1 MEIEIAKTT
10 VGDIPAIF
18 KLYDEAIAFQKE
30 VGNNHWLGFEIAL
43 IEKEISE
50 ERHFKVVGDD
60 EVISTFCITLND
72 PLIWKDSDLVRAVY
86 IHRIA
91 TSKNARGN
99 NVLKH
104 IIAYTIDYAKEQE
117 LQYIRMDTGA
127 GNDRLIGYYI
137 KNGFTFIGDTKV
149 NYTPDLPAHYKD
161 GSFALLQMSV

>member
-10 VGDIPAIF
+10 EGDIPAIF
-18 KLYDEAIAFQKE
+18 KLYDEAIAYQKE
-30 VGNNHWLGFEIAL
+30 VGNNHWLGFETAL

-50 ERHFKVVGDD
+50 ERHFKVIGDKK
-60 EVISTFCITLND
+60 VISTFCTTLSD
-72 PLIWKDSDLVRAVY
+72 ALIWKDSDLVRAVY

-104 IIAYTIDYAKEQE
+104 IIDYAINYAREKQ
-117 LQYIRMDTGA
+117 LQYIRMDTGS

-137 KNGFTFIGDTKV
+137 KNGFTFMGDTKV
-149 NYTPDLPAHYKD
+149 NYTPDLPVHYKD
-161 GSFALLQMSV
+161 GLFALLQMPV